1 MNLSE
6 IGMPEFMRLIGQPSA
21 PALAPTLRRMEQQ
34 PLAPQYRDMSV
45 DDCRARLRALK
56 DEAVRRSSNG
66 RWSNAEAME
75 WAALPVNV
83 RMCALLLAGIEGN
96 LEELGLREWRELP
109 PPERAAIKAEIRHLA
124 DAMAPLRSLTL
135 RT

>member
-6 IGMPEFMRLIGQPSA
+6 ISMPEFMRMIQQAPAPAMA
-21 PALAPTLRRMEQQ
+21 PALQPVESQ
-34 PLAPQYRDMSV
+34 PLPQQYRDMSV
-45 DDCRARLRALK
+45 DECRARLRKLK

-83 RMCALLLAGIEGN
+83 RMCALLLAGIEGD

-109 PPERAAIKAEIRHLA
+109 PPERAAIKAEVRHLA